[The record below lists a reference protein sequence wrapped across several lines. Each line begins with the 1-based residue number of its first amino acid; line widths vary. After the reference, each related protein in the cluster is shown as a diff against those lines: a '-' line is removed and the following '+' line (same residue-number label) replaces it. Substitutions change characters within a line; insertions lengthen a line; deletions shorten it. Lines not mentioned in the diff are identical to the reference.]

1 LHFTSRRRFLIHAA
15 GISAA
20 GWAAL
25 GKSHLALAA
34 DTAEE
39 VLLRTLARVCRLMFP
54 HDALADHVYTGIAGE
69 LLLDDSLGPM
79 IRTGLRDLSGFLAM
93 SELQQLQSLSALETA
108 PFFTDLQNDLRVA
121 LYSHP
126 TVWEL
131 IGYPGPSLPTGYV
144 NGGFNDIDWLPG
156 S

>member
-1 LHFTSRRRFLIHAA
+1 MHVTSRRRFLIRAA
-15 GISAA
+15 GTSVA

-25 GKSHLALAA
+25 GRSHLALAA
-34 DTAEE
+34 STPDDT
-39 VLLRTLARVCRLMFP
+39 LLRILARMCRLMFP
-54 HDALADHVYTGIAGE
+54 HDALADDVYTGIAGE
-69 LLLDDSLGPM
+69 LLLDDRLGPM
-79 IRTGLRDLSGFLAM
+79 IRTGLQDLSGFLAM
-93 SELQQLQSLSALETA
+93 PEAQQLQRMNVLEDA
-108 PFFTDLQNDLRVA
+108 PFFADLQNDLRVA

-131 IGYPGPSLPTGYV
+131 IGYPGPSFPAGYV